1 MADAIIQTHELTKTF
16 HHPFFT
22 WVVQARAVT
31 DLTFSVER
39 GEIFGLLGPNG
50 SGKTTAIK
58 MILGLLFPTRG
69 HAAIFGRRPDD
80 MEVKARLGFLPEES
94 YLYRYLD
101 AEETLDFYGR
111 LFGLPRAE
119 RQRRTAA
126 LLDLVGLRK
135 ERRRPVGEFSK
146 GMQRRLGLAQCLL
159 NDPELVILD
168 EPTSGLD
175 PIGTREVK
183 DVILQL
189 KARGKTVLLSS
200 HLLADV
206 EDVCDRIIVLYGGRV
221 LAAGRL
227 AELLR
232 QEHLLQVTAEMDSET
247 VSEVCAL
254 IRRRRGESTEVSVSP
269 LQERLESF
277 FLRTIRLAAEQRL
290 STSGAEIGRG
300 DLGFLPS
307 GGPADILTRLTKA
320 EAPAATPSSPA
331 AALPPAE
338 DALLRLTRGDEA
350 AQPQPPAEASEAP
363 TSVDRA
369 LLEKLAADEKRRGDG

>member
-1 MADAIIQTHELTKTF
+1 MADAIIQTHELTKVF

-80 MEVKARLGFLPEES
+80 LTVKARLGFLPEES

-111 LFGLPRAE
+111 LFGLPRPE
-119 RQRRTAA
+119 RRRRAAA

-206 EDVCDRIIVLYGGRV
+206 EDVCDRIIVLYGGRQ
-221 LAAGRL
+221 LAAGNLR
-227 AELLR
+227 ELLR
-232 QEHLLQVTAEMDSET
+232 QERLTQVTAEMDAET
-247 VSEVCAL
+247 VQEVCAL
-254 IRRRRGESTEVSVSP
+254 IRRRGGQDIEVRVSP
-269 LQERLESF
+269 PQERLESF
-277 FLRTIRLAAEQRL
+277 FLRTIRCAAAQRL
-290 STSGAEIGRG
+290 ATSGAEIGSG

-307 GGPADILTRLTKA
+307 RGPANILAQLSKAEEPASTPAPTLASPLSVESALAHLVQGAKEEEPPAKAA
-320 EAPAATPSSPA
+320 EAPT
-331 AALPPAE
+331 AE
-338 DALLRLTRGDEA
+338 
-350 AQPQPPAEASEAP
+350 
-363 TSVDRA
+363 DRA
-369 LLEKLAADEKRRGDG
+369 LLEKLTRDEERRGNG